1 MEPRQQYS
9 APDGW
14 RVRDAVPQD
23 VPELDRMIHELAEYE
38 REPDA
43 VQATPADLQH
53 ALFRPGATVHALVAV
68 PDGEPS
74 GGGGHPGGMAI
85 WFPTYSTWTGRHG
98 IWLEDLFVRPHLR
111 GSGLGRALLT
121 GLARRCVADGGARL
135 EWNVLDW
142 NEPALRFYRSLGA
155 AGLDEWTVH
164 RLDGDALRGLAGGN
178 GPGAPPAGPR
188 A

>member
-14 RVRDAVPQD
+14 RVRDAVPRD

-43 VQATPADLQH
+43 VRATPADLQH
-53 ALFRPGATVHALVAV
+53 ALFRPGATVHALVAE
-68 PDGEPS
+68 PDDGA
-74 GGGGHPGGMAI
+74 GAGGHAGGMAI
-85 WFPTYSTWTGRHG
+85 WFPTYSTWTGRQG

-121 GLARRCVADGGARL
+121 ALARRCVDDGGARL

-155 AGLDEWTVH
+155 SGLQEWTVH
-164 RLDGDALRGLAGGN
+164 RLDGHALRELADGG
-178 GPGAPPAGPR
+178 GPGTSPARPQ

>member
-1 MEPRQQYS
+1 MQPRQQYS

-43 VQATPADLQH
+43 VLATPADLQH
-53 ALFRPGATVHALVAV
+53 ALFRPGATVHAFVAE
-68 PDGEPS
+68 PDGGTP
-74 GGGGHPGGMAI
+74 GTDGHLAGMAI

-98 IWLEDLFVRPHLR
+98 IWLEDLFVRPQLR

-121 GLARRCVADGGARL
+121 ALARRCVADGGARL

-155 AGLDEWTVH
+155 SGLQEWTVH
-164 RLDGDALRGLAGGN
+164 RLDGDALRELAEGS
-178 GPGAPPAGPR
+178 GPAAPPAGPQ